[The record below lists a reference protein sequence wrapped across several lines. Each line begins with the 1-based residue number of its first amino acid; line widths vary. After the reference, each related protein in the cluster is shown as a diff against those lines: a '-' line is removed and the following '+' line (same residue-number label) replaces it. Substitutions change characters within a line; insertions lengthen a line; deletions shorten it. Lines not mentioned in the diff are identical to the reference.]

1 MEVYK
6 KNPDYL
12 KGPYAQ
18 FFSQYTVKSNAQDYG
33 FTDAIGKICIA
44 SNDPT
49 LKKTIQDNKWFDDD
63 YAKDN
68 SIFAPLTRSDSV
80 NLNEAFVL
88 KAMVSI
94 ELASLNKFAEYY
106 RMLAWEQIF
115 KAAMYACFTKGEDVC
130 PYFSNNCPYELS
142 EIYKNSDILS
152 GDGLLSTLATPSVSV
167 FKERIE
173 LSSIALQ
180 FPEIVKDFN
189 TFSSS
194 LEIMVPSSNENC
206 QNLPIEIPGS
216 KTVSLFSHVVSVQSN
231 TPRPAVLSV
240 SKTAF
245 SNIKSNLYT
254 GEFYGGLAIQNSD
267 STESFIVMNGLLFCS
282 SASSNTVEITDIRQP
297 PTKELLTK
305 NLINFQLALIE
316 AEFRLNFARYF
327 DSGKDNKALICRYLL
342 WLGGAVGQ
350 TSATTKLSTDVDSD
364 ALQARALYLAK
375 IAAQT
380 ETVGMLVPYLT
391 YSAYKDAITGV
402 QNVIQTAS
410 TQITNF
416 QAQIRVRKAEERA
429 IERKKQLNENI
440 IKSGKQISDYIAAQ
454 AQYEEAM
461 SDHYNSVISMTEKE
475 LDSLS
480 KQKDVIKKKLGC
492 QRTAVN
498 DEIEKYKDAVADW
511 QKNET
516 IKAALDI
523 ASNLFALG
531 FAIAIPSEAVKA
543 LKDLGEMVGR
553 LQKVVKVF
561 DAIIKTYRSFKTLP
575 KDPAAL
581 VHALND
587 VPLKGLD
594 LLSSLEWSE
603 MKVNMDKTL
612 DSGPSISAK
621 TRLSAAFAILV
632 LRGQALVEVQN
643 TIQAKL
649 ALLASAYSNKHVHND
664 QVKHLKDIT
673 VKFNTDPKHLDRSS
687 IDLVGLSSKLVLFQR
702 QMLATMASTL
712 EIQGRALQYEYLEP
726 PASVPSF
733 SFLDLQVGVLSQAQ
747 SILRGLTVQPM
758 PQAQPE
764 PIVYEIHGVQPGS
777 LVDGNSYTFSIPVN
791 SREFASYNYVRV
803 DKVEAEIGGI
813 RSTKSGKYYAELKFN
828 GDPFLDR
835 DFNGKI
841 LTFETLSHNYSYLYN
856 VSSSSHC
863 KNLLQKVD
871 KSQECIVAQQS
882 YTHYGAAADAYFGV
896 YVSKITPFS
905 SWTIA
910 LPPTSSNENITFDN
924 CPRGVTVRL
933 TFHLYAQLK
942 ETYLST
948 EERIRKVAILRTR
961 NLDLSPDMMDA
972 MSLSEPL
979 MQSSPN
985 VSASDVLN
993 KMTNKSVVYGCDV
1006 VFSLSSSKVNDNL
1019 YDQYKDRQGNP
1030 DFLRDT
1036 GKIEKEFTN
1045 SQGRKSKT
1053 IFDFHF
1059 KAPKLQ
1065 FILNNSAYATV
1076 VFPIQSGLYE
1086 YQLCINGSWE
1096 TWDKADIKES
1106 DNYSVQGEIPM
1117 SFLQGEVSTK
1127 WNISLKLN
1135 GGRFSSQNFRPGTSN
1150 PNMNDALMKYFTQ
1163 DLPKGYEL
1171 YNLGTLDTKDIT
1183 LLPSLKPSKFRL
1195 NVYHTESNRDILQ
1208 VLIATTGALAKEA
1221 ALQLSEPFPTMFE
1234 SSLIISSKIFF
1245 SDVVPA
1251 SFGKVNSLKIAG
1263 VELSGNLNQWSTQAT
1278 AGLISGH
1285 YPPTKVG
1292 SYSHCTQ
1299 GGCLNSEDYVAVP
1312 SDTATIDL
1320 QGMSFDCNG
1329 SNWGAKMSFDMNNEG
1344 YTFMYGFRSQFC
1356 GIFGCGHWSSIYYNN
1371 YTVQVTVTMNAD
1383 LEFTIT
1389 GQGQD
1394 QQLQLATIPSTN
1406 PCIKGNV
1413 EPPAGACKCNDSE
1426 LKQSFLKNLRSALT
1440 DNLTNMLKHDFPSI
1454 SLFALKNILFPAKN
1468 IVDLKE
1474 AYVPGDAVV
1483 FGNIVIDPSP

>member
-1 MEVYK
+1 M
-6 KNPDYL
+6 
-12 KGPYAQ
+12 
-18 FFSQYTVKSNAQDYG
+18 
-33 FTDAIGKICIA
+33 
-44 SNDPT
+44 
-49 LKKTIQDNKWFDDD
+49 
-63 YAKDN
+63 
-68 SIFAPLTRSDSV
+68 
-80 NLNEAFVL
+80 
-88 KAMVSI
+88 
-94 ELASLNKFAEYY
+94 
-106 RMLAWEQIF
+106 
-115 KAAMYACFTKGEDVC
+115 
-130 PYFSNNCPYELS
+130 
-142 EIYKNSDILS
+142 
-152 GDGLLSTLATPSVSV
+152 
-167 FKERIE
+167 
-173 LSSIALQ
+173 
-180 FPEIVKDFN
+180 
-189 TFSSS
+189 
-194 LEIMVPSSNENC
+194 
-206 QNLPIEIPGS
+206 
-216 KTVSLFSHVVSVQSN
+216 
-231 TPRPAVLSV
+231 
-240 SKTAF
+240 
-245 SNIKSNLYT
+245 
-254 GEFYGGLAIQNSD
+254 
-267 STESFIVMNGLLFCS
+267 
-282 SASSNTVEITDIRQP
+282 
-297 PTKELLTK
+297 
-305 NLINFQLALIE
+305 
-316 AEFRLNFARYF
+316 
-327 DSGKDNKALICRYLL
+327 
-342 WLGGAVGQ
+342 
-350 TSATTKLSTDVDSD
+350 
-364 ALQARALYLAK
+364 
-375 IAAQT
+375 
-380 ETVGMLVPYLT
+380 
-391 YSAYKDAITGV
+391 TGV
-402 QNVIQTAS
+402 QNMMQTAS

-416 QAQIRVRKAEERA
+416 QAQIHERKAEERA
-429 IERKKQLNENI
+429 IEREEQLNENI

-461 SDHYNSVISMTEKE
+461 SDHYESVISMAEKE

-480 KQKDVIKKKLGC
+480 NQEKAIENKLSD
-492 QRTAVN
+492 QRAVVN
-498 DEIEKYKDAVADW
+498 DEIEKYKDAIADW
-511 QKNET
+511 QRNQT
-516 IKAALDI
+516 IKATLDI
-523 ASNLFALG
+523 ASNVFALG
-531 FAIAIPSEAVKA
+531 FSIVVPSEAVKT
-543 LKDLGEMVGR
+543 LKNLGEMVGR
-553 LQKVVKVF
+553 LQKVIKVF
-561 DAIIKTYRSFKTLP
+561 NAIIHTYRYFKTVP
-575 KDPAAL
+575 KNPAAL
-581 VHALND
+581 VNDLND
-587 VPLKGLD
+587 VPFKGLD

-632 LRGQALVEVQN
+632 LRGQALVEVQS

-664 QVKHLKDIT
+664 QVKRLKDIT

-764 PIVYEIHGVQPGS
+764 PIVNEIHGVQPGS
-777 LVDGNSYTFSIPVN
+777 LVNGNSYTFSIPVN

-813 RSTKSGKYYAELKFN
+813 QSTKSGKYYAELEFS

-841 LTFETLSHNYSYLYN
+841 LTFQTLSHNYSYLYN

-871 KSQECIVAQQS
+871 KSQECIVAQQQN
-882 YTHYGAAADAYFGV
+882 YTLYGAAADAYFGD

-948 EERIRKVAILRTR
+948 EERIRKAAILRTR

-979 MQSSPN
+979 MQSSTN

-1006 VFSLSSSKVNDNL
+1006 VFSLSSSKINDNL

-1096 TWDKADIKES
+1096 TWNKADIKES

-1117 SFLQGEVSTK
+1117 SFLQGEISTK
-1127 WNISLKLN
+1127 WNISFKLN
-1135 GGRFSSQNFRPGTSN
+1135 GGSFSSQNFRPGTSN

-1195 NVYHTESNRDILQ
+1195 NVYHTESNHDILQ

-1221 ALQLSEPFPTMFE
+1221 ALQLSEPFPTTFE

-1251 SFGKVNSLKIAG
+1251 SFGNPNGLQIAG
-1263 VELSGNLNQWSTQAT
+1263 VELSGNLNQWSAQAT
-1278 AGLISGH
+1278 AGSISGH

-1292 SYSHCTQ
+1292 SNSQCTW
-1299 GGCLNSEDYVAVP
+1299 GGCTYFEDYVAVP
-1312 SDTATIDL
+1312 SDTLI
-1320 QGMSFDCNG
+1320 
-1329 SNWGAKMSFDMNNEG
+1329 
-1344 YTFMYGFRSQFC
+1344 
-1356 GIFGCGHWSSIYYNN
+1356 
-1371 YTVQVTVTMNAD
+1371 
-1383 LEFTIT
+1383 
-1389 GQGQD
+1389 
-1394 QQLQLATIPSTN
+1394 QLQLNSKEWLLTATAVI
-1406 PCIKGNV
+1406 G
-1413 EPPAGACKCNDSE
+1413 E
-1426 LKQSFLKNLRSALT
+1426 LKCHLT
-1440 DNLTNMLKHDFPSI
+1440 
-1454 SLFALKNILFPAKN
+1454 
-1468 IVDLKE
+1468 
-1474 AYVPGDAVV
+1474 
-1483 FGNIVIDPSP
+1483 